1 MSADRIS
8 VTYGEWESHQGI
20 WLTAVKVAGRNNVV
34 TKAMTFITALSRA
47 AAKAIDFESDAIEL
61 DMTAIW
67 RLRELSCCDRRL

>member
-1 MSADRIS
+1 
-8 VTYGEWESHQGI
+8 
-20 WLTAVKVAGRNNVV
+20 VKVAGRNNVV